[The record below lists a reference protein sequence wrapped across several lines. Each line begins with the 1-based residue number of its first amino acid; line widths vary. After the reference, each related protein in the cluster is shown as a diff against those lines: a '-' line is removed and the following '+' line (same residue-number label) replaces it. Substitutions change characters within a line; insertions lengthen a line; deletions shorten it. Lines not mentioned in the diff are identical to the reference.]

1 MPLRT
6 SHTHHHAERQDPCPS
21 LFLLRVQRDCRSALG
36 MPWRSY
42 WKVACKE
49 CGDPIDGWITY
60 HREGNNDYTA
70 YCHACTDK
78 DPANKMDRNG
88 VFRRKEKWTERVRCA
103 SCSGGKDGEPMIRCN
118 ECCQSCRLEGGSP
131 VHCLRY
137 WGWGKSKGKKWYCPR
152 HTKER
157 LTDQPLADPACD
169 CPERWP
175 CKPPL
180 SAEAPIEC

>member
-6 SHTHHHAERQDPCPS
+6 SHTHHHTERQDPCPS

-42 WKVACKE
+42 WEVACKE
-49 CGDPIDGWITY
+49 CGDPIEGWITY

-88 VFRRKEKWTERVRCA
+88 AFRKKEKWTMRVRCA
-103 SCSGGKDGEPMIRCN
+103 SCSDGKDGEPIIQCN
-118 ECCQSCRLEGGSP
+118 ECCQSCRLEGGST

-137 WGWGKSKGKKWYCPR
+137 WGGGRAKVKNGIAQCTRTSCAR
-152 HTKER
+152 IT
-157 LTDQPLADPACD
+157 PL
-169 CPERWP
+169 
-175 CKPPL
+175 
-180 SAEAPIEC
+180 PIPHVTVLRVGRASHH